1 MRATM
6 SIWFFAG
13 VMLLAYGLV
22 IFTEGVWELSHP
34 LPNPPALA
42 YLHAPIWWG
51 ALLAIA
57 GAAYT
62 LKFWPRR

>member
-34 LPNPPALA
+34 LLNPPALA

-57 GAAYT
+57 GAGYT
-62 LKFWPRR
+62 FKFWPRR

>member
-22 IFTEGVWELSHP
+22 IFATGIWELNHP

-51 ALLAIA
+51 ALLTTA

>member
-22 IFTEGVWELSHP
+22 IFAEGVWELAHP

-51 ALLAIA
+51 GLLAIA

-62 LKFWPRR
+62 LRFWPRR

>member
-22 IFTEGVWELSHP
+22 IFATGIWELNHP
-34 LPNPPALA
+34 LSNPPALA

-51 ALLAIA
+51 ALLTTA